1 MEKVETL
8 KVSGKSKPRAIA
20 GAIAGFIKENK
31 QLEIQIIG
39 AGALN
44 QAMKGIIIARGYL
57 ILLGIDLSL
66 TPTFMNMKINGES
79 KIGMKLILREEK
91 VNGSK

>member
-20 GAIAGFIKENK
+20 GAIVGFIKENK

-57 ILLGIDLSL
+57 IPLGIDLSL
-66 TPTFMNMKINGES
+66 TPTFMNMEINGES
-79 KIGMKLILREEK
+79 KSGMKLILREEK